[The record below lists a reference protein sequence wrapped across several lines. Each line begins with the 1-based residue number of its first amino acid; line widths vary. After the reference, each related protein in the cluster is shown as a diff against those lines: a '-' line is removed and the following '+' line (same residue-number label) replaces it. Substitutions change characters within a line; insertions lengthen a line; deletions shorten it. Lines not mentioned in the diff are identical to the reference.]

1 MRRLLQSR
9 RLSLLTL
16 LVLTS
21 LFDFVLLLYR
31 LHYIGY
37 DLHLLL
43 DPVAMYRHRA
53 IPTFLFLFWN
63 LLLAWLP
70 LFFALLLSGEARL
83 RRLRALGM
91 VVLLL
96 WLLFFP
102 NAPYIVTDLM
112 HLWARPPVPL
122 WYDLLMIFSFAWTG
136 LMLGFWSVVEVH
148 KFVARHLS
156 GLLAWASVSLA
167 LVMGGIGV
175 YIGRFRRWNSWD
187 LFTNPFALLAD
198 IASVIWDPAAHLATL
213 GMAFVMA
220 GLLVLASLT
229 LTSLAKVVHE

>member
-1 MRRLLQSR
+1 MS
-9 RLSLLTL
+9 L

-21 LFDFVLLLYR
+21 LFDCALLVYR

-37 DLHLLL
+37 DLQLLL

-53 IPTFLFLFWN
+53 IPTFFFLLWN

-70 LFFALLLSGEARL
+70 LFFALSLRGVARFRPSYPL
-83 RRLRALGM
+83 GVAL
-91 VVLLL
+91 LLL
-96 WLLFFP
+96 WLVFFP

-112 HLWARPPVPL
+112 HLQARPPVPL

-148 KFVARHLS
+148 KFVARHFS
-156 GLLAWASVSLA
+156 GGWAWAFVSLA
-167 LVMGGIGV
+167 LVLGGIGV
-175 YIGRFRRWNSWD
+175 YVGRFQRWNSWD
-187 LFTNPFALLAD
+187 LFANPFALFAD
-198 IASVIWDPAAHLATL
+198 IAAVMWHPLAHLATF

-220 GLLVLASLT
+220 GLLVLAYLT
-229 LTSLAKVVHE
+229 LMLLAKVVHD